1 MARFLITIL
10 SWLFGIGMIGCAVV
24 ILMTFW
30 EDLLTILGHEE
41 RKSAAQRTRRLPHD
55 E

>member
-1 MARFLITIL
+1 MARFYITVV

-24 ILMTFW
+24 LVMTFW

-41 RKSAAQRTRRLPHD
+41 RKSSHARGKSAGHS
-55 E
+55 